1 MLTITTSTKTI
12 YIDIELLKSRFKRT
26 VNAFNKALTIIT
38 GVAGALWVVGA
49 TNKDITLYQTI
60 NYILHGG
67 VLCGVSY
74 ILNALQKRI

>member
-1 MLTITTSTKTI
+1 MLTITTKRQVI
-12 YIDIELLKSRFKRT
+12 NINIDLLKSKVKRT
-26 VNAFNKALTIIT
+26 VKALLKVLTIT
-38 GVAGALWVVGA
+38 SGLAGALWVVGA